1 MDRKEKI
8 IRAAISEFAEKG
20 FEGASTN
27 EIAKKAGVAKG
38 LIFHYFGNKE
48 NLYIHAYRTVT
59 DTLVN
64 EFEKFVGKAGEKDF
78 FQMLKEWG
86 YWKIEFMVNHPD
98 LANFMLTILNV
109 PDKVRLKVMSEVKDV
124 QKEGW
129 KILLEKLRSLPLRND
144 VDPEA
149 VLKFIVAL
157 FNGLGDMY
165 FEIYRSSPEKL
176 MKETEALMKETD
188 AIFEIL
194 KHGILSDRQV

>member
-1 MDRKEKI
+1 MDRREKI
-8 IRAAISEFAEKG
+8 IKAAISEFAEKG

-48 NLYIHAYRTVT
+48 NLYIHAYRAVT

-86 YWKIEFMVNHPD
+86 YWKLEFMVNHPD
-98 LANFMLTILNV
+98 LADFMLTILSV
-109 PDKVRLKVMSEVKDV
+109 PDRVRLKVMSEVKDV
-124 QKEGW
+124 QREGW
-129 KILLEKLRSLPLRND
+129 EILLEKLRSLPLRND
-144 VDPEA
+144 VDPET

-165 FEIYRSSPEKL
+165 LEIYKGSPKKL
-176 MKETEALMKETD
+176 MEETEALMKETD

-194 KHGILSDRQV
+194 KHGILSDQQV